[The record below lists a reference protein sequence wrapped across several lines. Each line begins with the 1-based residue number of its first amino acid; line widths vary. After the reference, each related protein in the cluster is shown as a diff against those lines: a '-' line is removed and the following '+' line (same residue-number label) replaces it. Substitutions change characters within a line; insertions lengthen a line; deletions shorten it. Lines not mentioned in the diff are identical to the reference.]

1 MRRTPKARKRKRDT
15 IRRHHSE
22 FLATIGSVDDESLI
36 AHVDITD
43 AAKRLAGRID
53 KRSRAMIL
61 LVDLT
66 FNPWHPEDKWVPTAR
81 KEALKAARRRIG
93 RCQYR
98 GIWRQLPKEFD
109 ALFKELRQKSI
120 KWGRVA
126 AIGIVGAA
134 VGVATG
140 GLAAPYIGGMIGAS
154 MGLSGAAAT
163 SAGLAALGGGA
174 LAAGGFGVFGG
185 TILVGGVG
193 GSSRRGCCR
202 SRDALQPRWRR

>member
-1 MRRTPKARKRKRDT
+1 MGTYRQK
-15 IRRHHSE
+15 
-22 FLATIGSVDDESLI
+22 GSPE
-36 AHVDITD
+36 
-43 AAKRLAGRID
+43 GR
-53 KRSRAMIL
+53 
-61 LVDLT
+61 
-66 FNPWHPEDKWVPTAR
+66 
-81 KEALKAARRRIG
+81 RRRIG

-98 GIWRQLPKEFD
+98 GSGGSYQEFD

-163 SAGLAALGGGA
+163 SAGLAALGGVLWL
-174 LAAGGFGVFGG
+174 LADSVSS
-185 TILVGGVG
+185 VGRSSSVG
-193 GSSRRGCCR
+193 S
-202 SRDALQPRWRR
+202 AE